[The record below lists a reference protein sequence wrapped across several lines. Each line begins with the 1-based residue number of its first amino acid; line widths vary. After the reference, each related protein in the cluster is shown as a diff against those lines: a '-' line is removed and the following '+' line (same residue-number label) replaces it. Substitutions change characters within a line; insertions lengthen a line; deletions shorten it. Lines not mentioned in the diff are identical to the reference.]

1 MRILAVGDS
10 YMPSTYFRAAFA
22 TLEHAHEVRYAESDE
37 TSRFEPST
45 PSELGLSEYLGSP
58 HSLAR
63 MVGDAEVLV
72 VQGAP
77 VSREVIENA
86 PSLVLVGCARGGPV
100 NLDVSALDDRG
111 ITLVTTP
118 GKNSEAVADLTL
130 AFLVM
135 LARGVTGAIDFLE
148 RGEQIE
154 GNFAGAQFMGSDL
167 RGHTLG
173 LVGYGQVGRRV
184 ALRARSFG
192 MRVIVYDPAVT
203 SSDDQQ
209 VASLEELLG
218 QADFVSLHAR
228 APAGGA
234 KLIDAEAIA
243 QMKPGAC
250 LLNTAREALIDEDAL
265 DDALAS
271 GRIAGAALDVFELP
285 PAGEPLRFLRHRN
298 VVVTPHIGGATRESL
313 QQGADMIAAEIVRF
327 AASEPLVNVVGGRR
341 T

>member
-22 TLEHAHEVRYAESDE
+22 ILEQEHDVRYIDADESAP
-37 TSRFEPST
+37 FEPSS
-45 PSELGLSEYLGSP
+45 PSELGLREFLGSP
-58 HSLAR
+58 RALAQL
-63 MVGDAEVLV
+63 VGDAEVLA

-77 VSREVIENA
+77 VTREVVERA
-86 PSLVLVGCARGGPV
+86 PALKLVGCARGGPV
-100 NLDVSALDDRG
+100 NIDVAALRERG
-111 ITLVTTP
+111 IRVVTTP

-135 LARGVTGAIDFLE
+135 LARDVTGAIDFLQ
-148 RGEQIE
+148 RGEQME
-154 GNFAGAQFMGSDL
+154 GNFAGAQFMGRDL

-184 ALRARSFG
+184 ALRARTFG
-192 MRVIVYDPAVT
+192 MRVIVYDPAVIST
-203 SSDDQQ
+203 DDEQ
-209 VASLEELLG
+209 VASLEELLR

-228 APAGGA
+228 SPAGGG
-234 KLIDAEAIA
+234 KLVDAEALA
-243 QMKPGAC
+243 QMKPGAY
-250 LLNTAREALIDEDAL
+250 LVNTARESLIDEDAL

-271 GRIAGAALDVFELP
+271 GHIAGAALDVFELP
-285 PAGEPLRFLRHRN
+285 PTGERPRFLRHRN

-327 AASEPLVNVVGGRR
+327 AASEPLVNVAGGGR